1 MYKKK
6 SSSRVSYIFTILA
19 WIIIVSAVIVFFDQ
33 MQSIENWSPIVRAR
47 IDMVHII
54 LLYLSSGALVASII
68 SWLTHEVQHSSIIE
82 NVVIRRF
89 LPLIR
94 FVVTAGIWIIVLLEM
109 LEKLDVDTKSILTGA
124 GI

>member
-19 WIIIVSAVIVFFDQ
+19 WIIIISAVIVFFDQ
-33 MQSIENWSPIVRAR
+33 MQSIENWSPIMRAR

-54 LLYLSSGALVASII
+54 LIYLSSGALLASMM
-68 SWLTHEVQHSSIIE
+68 SWITNEVRHSSIIE

-94 FVVTAGIWIIVLLEM
+94 FVLTAGLWIIILLEM
-109 LEKLDVDTKSILTGA
+109 LEKLDIDTKSILTGA

>member
-1 MYKKK
+1 M
-6 SSSRVSYIFTILA
+6 
-19 WIIIVSAVIVFFDQ
+19 
-33 MQSIENWSPIVRAR
+33 RAR

-54 LLYLSSGALVASII
+54 LIYLSSGALLASMM
-68 SWLTHEVQHSSIIE
+68 SWITNEVRHSSIIE

-94 FVVTAGIWIIVLLEM
+94 FVLTAGLWIIILLEM
-109 LEKLDVDTKSILTGA
+109 LEKLDIDTKSILTGA